1 MEKNLPNKVFY
12 NELASDYDNMI
23 SFEKTVENKKKLLKN
38 FVTDEMKSAADI
50 GCGSGVD
57 SISLSSLG
65 LKVTAFDPS
74 TEMLQVAKAN
84 SKRMNF
90 KIGFHN
96 YSADNIPT
104 EFNNNFDLVTSLGN
118 TFANIP
124 KEKFLTSLQRC
135 YEILK
140 PKGQLLIQVL
150 NYEKI
155 LADEQRIVNI
165 TEAADKY
172 FIRFYDFLNEQIIFN
187 ILTFSRAKPSE
198 SKLISTEIY
207 PYSSEFLSIELR
219 RAGFSSANFY
229 SNLELSPY
237 SKEKSKNSTLHSQ
250 SKFHFRKSS
259 LN

>member
-12 NELASDYDNMI
+12 DELASDYDNMI
-23 SFEKTVENKKKLLKN
+23 SFEKAVENKKKLLKN

-65 LKVTAFDPS
+65 LKVAAFDPS
-74 TEMLQVAKAN
+74 TEMLKYAEAN
-84 SKRMNF
+84 SKRLNI

-96 YSADNIPT
+96 YSADNIPN

-135 YEILK
+135 YDILR
-140 PKGQLLIQVL
+140 PQGHLLIQVL

-155 LADEQRIVNI
+155 LADKQRIVNI

-172 FIRFYDFLNEQIIFN
+172 FIRLYDFLDEDIVFN
-187 ILTFSRAKPSE
+187 ILTFSKANPSDNR
-198 SKLISTEIY
+198 LISTKIY
-207 PYSSEFLSIELR
+207 PHMLENFLAELK
-219 RAGFSSANFY
+219 RAGFTSIQCFSNF
-229 SNLELSPY
+229 ELSPF
-237 SKEKSKNSTLHSQ
+237 SKEKSKDLVIRA
-250 SKFHFRKSS
+250 FR
-259 LN
+259 N